1 MTRRGA
7 LLVGLGFPL
16 GAIRFPA
23 SAFSSKDFW
32 NERKPEDW
40 TSSEVKELLTKSP
53 WAKDAAI
60 TDNGQI
66 GGMGNGRG
74 AVTRSGGRGGRGQ
87 AGGAES
93 NNPTEKIK
101 WKAIIRWESSL
112 PVREALKRASPPSTP
127 IQDVKDFYVLNVVGN
142 LPGAIPNSGE
152 QQDSAASQY
161 LKEITKLEHKGDQIH
176 LSRVELAAG
185 NDLSPAGTLFY
196 FSRMLALMPGDK
208 EALFTTKIGPLD
220 VKCTFSLK
228 DMLYR
233 GALEL

>member
-1 MTRRGA
+1 MTRRTA
-7 LLVGLGFPL
+7 LLAGLGLPL
-16 GAIRFPA
+16 GAIPFPA
-23 SAFSSKDFW
+23 GAFSKDFW
-32 NERKPEDW
+32 NERMPEDW
-40 TSSEVKELLTKSP
+40 SSSEIKELLTKSP

-60 TDNGQI
+60 VDNGQI

-74 AVTRSGGRGGRGQ
+74 AAVSRRGGRTGTGQ
-87 AGGAES
+87 TGAES
-93 NNPTEKIK
+93 TNPGEKIK
-101 WKAIIRWESSL
+101 WKAIIRWESAL
-112 PVREALKRASPPSTP
+112 PVREALKRASPPATP
-127 IQDVKDFYVLNVVGN
+127 IQDVKDFYVLNLVGN
-142 LPGAIPNSGE
+142 LPGAVPNSGE

-161 LKEITKLEHKGDQIH
+161 LKEVTKLEHKGDQVH

-208 EALFTTKIGPLD
+208 EALFITKIGPLD

-233 GALEL
+233 GTLEL